1 MAERDAAHDAM
12 LLERATAGDGDA
24 FRQLAEPFRAE
35 LQLHCYRMLGS
46 VHDAEDRVQET
57 LLRAWRGLARFEQRT
72 SFRRWLYR
80 IATNVCLTA
89 LERSR
94 RAGRVLPDTQA
105 PPNGLMPQA
114 DPSLDVA
121 WLEPYPDAA
130 LAGVPDTAPG
140 PEARYEMREAVRL
153 AFIAAIQLLPP
164 RQRAALL
171 LRDVLGWS
179 AAEAAELL
187 ESSVAS
193 VNGALQRARETLE
206 RHHPRAPGAHASP
219 EMRPSSTEQRELL
232 ERFMRSWERTDVA
245 AFVATLRD
253 DVVFTMPPWPQ
264 WFRGRDSVGRAF
276 EWIGRPGGRAPFRL
290 IPTAAN
296 GQPAFAFYSQFGGD
310 TWSAHS
316 IQVLDLDGDG
326 IATMTSFVTPDL
338 FPIFG
343 LPATLPAPPR

>member
-1 MAERDAAHDAM
+1 MAERDVARDAT

-35 LQLHCYRMLGS
+35 LQLHCYRMVGS
-46 VHDAEDRVQET
+46 VHDAEDLVQET
-57 LLRAWRGLARFEQRT
+57 LLRAWRGLAGFEART
-72 SFRRWLYR
+72 SVRRWLYR

-94 RAGRVLPDTQA
+94 RAQRVLPDTQA
-105 PPNGLMPQA
+105 PPTDLMSQH
-114 DPSLDVA
+114 DPLLDVA

-187 ESSVAS
+187 DASVAS
-193 VNGALQRARETLE
+193 VNGALQRARDTLE
-206 RHHPRAPGAHASP
+206 RHQPRTPDAHRVPA
-219 EMRPSSTEQRELL
+219 MRATTPEQRDLL

-245 AFVATLRD
+245 AFVATLRE

-264 WFRGRDSVGRAF
+264 WFRGRDSVSRAF
-276 EWIGRPGGRAPFRL
+276 EWIGRPGGRGPFRL
-290 IPTAAN
+290 VATAAN
-296 GQPAFAFYSQFGGD
+296 GQPAFAFYSRFGGD

-316 IQVLDLDGDG
+316 IQVLDLDGDAV
-326 IATMTSFVTPDL
+326 ATMTSFVTPEL
-338 FPIFG
+338 FRIFG
-343 LPATLPAPPR
+343 LPAALPPWE